1 MKQGS
6 DSNVASTLNPES
18 MISSSWLEA
27 IFITTKVGSS
37 VFIESP
43 LEKVFSRIAQHDI
56 CNDWLEFVSSARY
69 TSREKAGVGVSAH
82 HWGQVMGRKMEW
94 DGRVIEWAE
103 NDRIVW
109 QAISGT
115 PEAMRMKA
123 VNRVEKEGNGTRYSL
138 EVEYMPPYS
147 ILGRIMDPIMIKR
160 NIEKMVQ
167 HSTQNLK
174 IILE

>member
-1 MKQGS
+1 M
-6 DSNVASTLNPES
+6 
-18 MISSSWLEA
+18 
-27 IFITTKVGSS
+27 TTKVGSS
-37 VFIESP
+37 VFIDAP

-69 TSREKAGVGVSAH
+69 TSREKTGVGVSAH
-82 HWGQVMGRKMEW
+82 HWGQVMGRKMDW

-103 NDRIVW
+103 NDSIVW

-123 VNRVEKEGNGTRYSL
+123 VNRVENEGNGTRYSL
-138 EVEYMPPYS
+138 EVEYVPPYS

-160 NIEKMVQ
+160 KIQKMVQ

-174 IILE
+174 RILEQ

>member
-1 MKQGS
+1 MRQGS

-27 IFITTKVGSS
+27 IFITTKVEAS
-37 VFIESP
+37 VLIDAP
-43 LEKVFSRIAQHDI
+43 VEKVFSRIAQHDS

-69 TSREKAGVGVSAH
+69 TSKEKTGVGASAH
-82 HWGQVMGRKMEW
+82 HSGQVMGRKMEW

-103 NDRIVW
+103 NDSIVW

>member
-1 MKQGS
+1 M
-6 DSNVASTLNPES
+6 
-18 MISSSWLEA
+18 
-27 IFITTKVGSS
+27 TTKVGSN
-37 VFIESP
+37 VFIGAP
-43 LEKVFSRIAQHDI
+43 LENVFSRIAQHDI
-56 CNDWLEFVSSARY
+56 CNDWLEFVSNARY
-69 TSREKAGVGVSAH
+69 TSREKTGVGVSAH

-123 VNRVEKEGNGTRYSL
+123 VNRVENEENGTRYSL
-138 EVEYMPPYS
+138 EVEYVPPYS

-160 NIEKMVQ
+160 NIQKMVQ

-174 IILE
+174 RILEQ

>member
-1 MKQGS
+1 MRQGS

-18 MISSSWLEA
+18 MISSSVLEA
-27 IFITTKVGSS
+27 ISLRPRS
-37 VFIESP
+37 DPAYSLMP
-43 LEKVFSRIAQHDI
+43 LWKRCSAVSQHDI

-69 TSREKAGVGVSAH
+69 TSKEKTAVGVSAH

-123 VNRVEKEGNGTRYSL
+123 VNRVENEENGTRYSL
-138 EVEYMPPYS
+138 EVEYVPPYS
-147 ILGRIMDPIMIKR
+147 ILGRIMDRIMIKR
-160 NIEKMVQ
+160 NIRKM
-167 HSTQNLK
+167 L
-174 IILE
+174 

>member
-1 MKQGS
+1 M
-6 DSNVASTLNPES
+6 
-18 MISSSWLEA
+18 
-27 IFITTKVGSS
+27 TTKVGSS
-37 VFIESP
+37 VFIDAP

-69 TSREKAGVGVSAH
+69 TSREKTGVGVSAH
-82 HWGQVMGRKMEW
+82 HWGQVMGRKMEL
-94 DGRVIEWAE
+94 DGRVIGWAE
-103 NDRIVW
+103 NDSIVW

-123 VNRVEKEGNGTRYSL
+123 VNRVEKEENGTRYSL
-138 EVEYMPPYS
+138 EVEYVPPYS

-160 NIEKMVQ
+160 KIQKMVQ

-174 IILE
+174 RILEQ